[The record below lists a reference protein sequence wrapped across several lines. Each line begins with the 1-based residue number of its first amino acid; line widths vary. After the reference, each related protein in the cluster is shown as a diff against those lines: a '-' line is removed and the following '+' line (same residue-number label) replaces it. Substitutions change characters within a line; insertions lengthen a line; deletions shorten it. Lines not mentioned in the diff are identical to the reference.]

1 MRETED
7 AEEKMEVDEQQIQRY
22 SNTESISASN
32 TLLLSLGTLNWRERI
47 ILSIIHFTKRKLK
60 IGIVKEKLII

>member
-7 AEEKMEVDEQQIQRY
+7 AEEKMEVDEHQIQRY

-32 TLLLSLGTLNWRERI
+32 TLLLSLGTLN
-47 ILSIIHFTKRKLK
+47 
-60 IGIVKEKLII
+60 